1 MNVNLTHPKIK
12 SNFFS
17 LLLLNSTRWFNT
29 FRIFIFSSP
38 TQEYNITQTTVN
50 FLVDVLLQFVL
61 FFFLLQ
67 IFLSFSLYNNT
78 INIYINIWRTTV
90 CECFLAHLTGCQVK
104 LNYFLSCNDSVK
116 YNLNYSNCY
125 YTHVRLRLH
134 ASKNGLQDTYTYIY
148 NNHMFTYTLCFTTS
162 VNVGSIMVF
171 LFSKRN
177 TFAWSARLLKFMV
190 IMNWLIL
197 YHMQNI
203 WQIFCMC

>member
-1 MNVNLTHPKIK
+1 M
-12 SNFFS
+12 FS
-17 LLLLNSTRWFNT
+17 CN
-29 FRIFIFSSP
+29 
-38 TQEYNITQTTVN
+38 
-50 FLVDVLLQFVL
+50 L
-61 FFFLLQ
+61 FFFLLLH

-134 ASKNGLQDTYTYIY
+134 ASKNGLQDTYTYVY
-148 NNHMFTYTLCFTTS
+148 NNHMFTYTLRFTTS

-190 IMNWLIL
+190 IMNWFDKFSECVVLTIFHCKKLDRFERRNALLKCVARSSKSIL
-197 YHMQNI
+197 PE
-203 WQIFCMC
+203 